1 MQRNAST
8 DELYFVTLTVVNW
21 IDVFTPP
28 PVQASRLNPNKCKRL
43 AYINHLSG
51 KEIFRIFITMQR
63 NASTD
68 ELYFVTLTVVDW
80 IDVFTRRY
88 YNDFIIENLAWR
100 QQKAKL
106 NIYAY
111 VIMTNHIHM
120 VANVTDGSLGDVLGR
135 FKSFTSKELYKMIA
149 ANTQESRREW
159 MLKAFD
165 RAGKYNP
172 LNENHQFW
180 QNGNYPVVLY
190 TPAVIEQKIDYIHE
204 NPVRAGFVGSA
215 HEYWYSSANPESP
228 LKIIW

>member
-1 MQRNAST
+1 MSKNIHHIY
-8 DELYFVTLTVVNW
+8 L
-21 IDVFTPP
+21 
-28 PVQASRLNPNKCKRL
+28 
-43 AYINHLSG
+43 
-51 KEIFRIFITMQR
+51 MQR

-80 IDVFTRRY
+80 IDVFTRRDY
-88 YNDFIIENLAWR
+88 SDFIIENLTWC
-100 QQKAKL
+100 QQNANL

-120 VANVTDGSLGDVLGR
+120 VANVTDGSLGDVLRR
-135 FKSFTSKELYKMIA
+135 FKSYTSKELYKMIA
-149 ANTQESRREW
+149 GNLQESRREW

-172 LNENHQFW
+172 LNENHQLW
-180 QNGNYPVVLY
+180 QNGNYPVLLY
-190 TPAVIEQKIDYIHE
+190 SLPVIEQKIDYIHE

-228 LKIIW
+228 LKIIY